1 MTLYLYRVGTS
12 IPVLTMEQVADYS
25 ANHVTLADGSVYS
38 PLADDCELSSLAD
51 CSETLREAWR
61 ESHPSDETRI
71 EELEALV
78 AALLYGGEIV

>member
-1 MTLYLYRVGTS
+1 MTLYLYRVGTP
-12 IPVLTMEQVADYS
+12 IPVLTMEQVTGYT
-25 ANHVTLADGSVYS
+25 ANSVETEDGSVYS

-71 EELEALV
+71 EELETLV
-78 AALLYGGEIV
+78 AALLYGGESV